1 MGICR
6 RLSVSN
12 RLTRNC

>member
-1 MGICR
+1 MRICR
-6 RLSVSN
+6 RLSVSS